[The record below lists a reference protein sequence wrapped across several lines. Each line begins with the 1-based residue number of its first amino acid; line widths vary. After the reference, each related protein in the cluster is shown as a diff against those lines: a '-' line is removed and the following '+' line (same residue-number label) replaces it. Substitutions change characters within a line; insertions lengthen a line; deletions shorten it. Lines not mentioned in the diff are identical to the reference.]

1 MNEYII
7 LNKLTYE
14 ASDRIIP
21 ARYLVPLST
30 LIYWEPYYQG
40 GTYVYLGG
48 DFHKGTLHVKESP
61 AEIEA
66 LIMGSKI
73 SSNEFKDEK
82 NEPISAA
89 KYSHLSFST
98 ITADEDPVDYLSDK
112 VNRLIYELEKLEKE
126 NAKLK
131 AKNAV
136 LQSANDFIKS
146 MQEVNPSTVSSPQNH
161 CCRETFN
168 KLNEYYHGMNM
179 KVVCHNQQEVHE
191 RGQLECW
198 RQSFKDKIEEN
209 KNDSL

>member
-7 LNKLTYE
+7 LHDGLDREIKRLIKVSTILSWKPHKLGTGHVASVLNFKPKDNKIDYFW
-14 ASDRIIP
+14 RI
-21 ARYLVPLST
+21 
-30 LIYWEPYYQG
+30 
-40 GTYVYLGG
+40 
-48 DFHKGTLHVKESP
+48 HESP

-66 LIMGSKI
+66 LIMGY
-73 SSNEFKDEK
+73 NLPEFDEVDDSCK
-82 NEPISAA
+82 NEPAS
-89 KYSHLSFST
+89 SFRE
-98 ITADEDPVDYLSDK
+98 INALKDDM
-112 VNRLIYELEKLEKE
+112 EKLKEE

-146 MQEVNPSTVSSPQNH
+146 LQEVNPFTVSSPQNR

-209 KNDSL
+209 KND